1 MTKLTFLYASV
12 PLTKRI
18 VKNRDGSITKDSYP
32 HVANFTSK
40 THTVKSLND
49 MFEVV
54 QAAVNDPAKPCL
66 LKGTIQRELRNESR
80 AGSTSSNTNTTWV
93 CFDLDKAPFS
103 SPEEFMLAMK
113 LDDVS
118 YIIQYSSSYKLN
130 PKDKTLS
137 CHIICMLD
145 KAMQPS
151 QLKAWLMYSNFTL
164 KPLRNALTLTN
175 SAGSGLHFSLDI
187 TLCQN
192 DRLLYIA
199 EPIFVNMTSPIKT
212 SDRLKL
218 VKKSLATL
226 PHTRIALKALD
237 ALTKEKREI
246 WNQLREAAGMKKI
259 TTKSTQQGEYTIQK
273 GLGEV
278 NGYEVFDSPDSEFI
292 YYNFM
297 RTDGVMGDSR
307 AYYHPRNNFELIHNF
322 KGEDSMLMK
331 EVMPERYAEL
341 TRELKG
347 DLASVSEDGDVMLA
361 FRNSE
366 DSEYYSCLWNAEAH
380 QLWLKRV
387 KSKDA
392 LNDWV
397 LSHGRNPGP
406 FIPTWEITF
415 DPQSDT
421 VVDVEG
427 KTINTFI
434 CPPLLRCHTEY
445 VGKSWDSIRALIEH
459 VLGGNKDCVEHF
471 LNHLAVVFQK
481 REKPGTAWVLHG
493 IEGCLAG
500 ETKISVRRGK
510 RTGGKDRE
518 ISIKHA
524 FEKWTGTFKQGA
536 GSGKTWDMSIPT
548 FSKSVKDG
556 MTVGYHEVYDIVEAG
571 VKQLYKLTTNT
582 GRTIRVTDIHPFMRP
597 EGTFTE
603 LKDLRIGD
611 HIVVEGSHNNHVARV
626 KGRNKARSTTYS
638 IPHHPYGW
646 KNIVGGKDYKRIHTA
661 RLIVEAD
668 LNGLTLQQLITI
680 LRNDPIT
687 AEKLVYLAPDV
698 VVHHLDEDPSNDAL
712 SNLVLI
718 DKLNHDKHHAKE
730 VGLGTI
736 STELEI
742 VTAIEIDK
750 MEMTYDMTMK
760 APYQNYIANG
770 FAVHNTGKGIL
781 VNVVLRG
788 ILGHYVAIKP
798 AGQLEDQF
806 NEWIE
811 RALIGFIDEIEADAL
826 TNKSTEGMLR
836 NMVTEPTFS
845 VRRMRE
851 AAKEVRS
858 YTMII
863 MSANRPQP
871 VRIPPN
877 DRRYN
882 VGDYQTVMLKEM
894 LSTRYNMTP
903 IEFIKKLQSELGAF
917 THYLMTRKACATTA
931 TTALMTEA
939 KAKVQELSLTSI
951 DETARALL
959 TGDFEQL
966 HSCMPDENLLMEM
979 GDQNIIARGYAAL
992 MKRWSEEAITR
1003 ATRDELGVIFEHC
1016 CGGTPRSPN
1025 KLTSMLRHHGIS
1037 TKKMKV
1043 DNGAFYGLEIEWQTP
1058 SRERKALMPTTQ
1070 RQTLK
1075 RVK

>member
-40 THTVKSLND
+40 THTVKTLSE
-49 MFEVV
+49 MYTVI
-54 QAAVNDPAKPCL
+54 QAAVKDPAKPCL
-66 LKGTIQRELRNESR
+66 LKGTIQRELKHESR
-80 AGSTSSNTNTTWV
+80 AGSTSSNTSTTWV

-103 SPEEFMLAMK
+103 SPDEFMMAME
-113 LDDVS
+113 LQDVS
-118 YIIQYSSSYKLN
+118 YILQYSSSYKLTLR
-130 PKDKTLS
+130 DKTLS

-145 KAMQPS
+145 KAMLPS
-151 QLKAWLMYSNFTL
+151 QLKAWLMHSNFSIGA
-164 KPLRNALTLTN
+164 LRNALTLTN
-175 SAGSGLHFSLDI
+175 STGSGLHYTLDV

-199 EPIFVNMTSPIKT
+199 EPVFVNMTSPVK
-212 SDRLKL
+212 SEDRLKL
-218 VKKSLATL
+218 VKRTQDTL

-237 ALTKEKREI
+237 ALTKEKRDI
-246 WNQLREAAGMKKI
+246 WNNLREAAGMKKVSV
-259 TTKSTQQGEYTIQK
+259 KATQQGEYTVQK
-273 GLGEV
+273 GLGEIS
-278 NGYEVFDSPDSEFI
+278 GYEVFDNPDSEFI

-297 RTDGVMGDSR
+297 RADGTMGDSK
-307 AYYHPRNNFELIHNF
+307 AYYHPRNNWELIHNF
-322 KGEDSMLMK
+322 KGEDSILMK
-331 EVMPERYAEL
+331 EVMPDRYAEL
-341 TRELKG
+341 TRALKG
-347 DLASVSEDGDVMLA
+347 DLTSVSEEGDVMLA

-380 QLWLKRV
+380 KLWLKRV

-415 DPQSDT
+415 DPQSDI
-421 VVDVEG
+421 VVNVED

-434 CPPLLRCHTEY
+434 CPPLLRSHTEY
-445 VGKSWDSIRALIEH
+445 AGQSWDSIRLLIKH
-459 VLGGNKDCVEHF
+459 VLGGNKDCIEHF

-481 REKPGTAWVLHG
+481 REKPGTAWILHG
-493 IEGCLAG
+493 TEG
-500 ETKISVRRGK
+500 
-510 RTGGKDRE
+510 
-518 ISIKHA
+518 
-524 FEKWTGTFKQGA
+524 
-536 GSGKTWDMSIPT
+536 
-548 FSKSVKDG
+548 
-556 MTVGYHEVYDIVEAG
+556 
-571 VKQLYKLTTNT
+571 
-582 GRTIRVTDIHPFMRP
+582 
-597 EGTFTE
+597 
-603 LKDLRIGD
+603 
-611 HIVVEGSHNNHVARV
+611 
-626 KGRNKARSTTYS
+626 
-638 IPHHPYGW
+638 
-646 KNIVGGKDYKRIHTA
+646 
-661 RLIVEAD
+661 
-668 LNGLTLQQLITI
+668 
-680 LRNDPIT
+680 
-687 AEKLVYLAPDV
+687 
-698 VVHHLDEDPSNDAL
+698 
-712 SNLVLI
+712 
-718 DKLNHDKHHAKE
+718 
-730 VGLGTI
+730 
-736 STELEI
+736 
-742 VTAIEIDK
+742 
-750 MEMTYDMTMK
+750 
-760 APYQNYIANG
+760 
-770 FAVHNTGKGIL
+770 TGKGIL

-826 TNKSTEGMLR
+826 VNKSTEGSLR

-858 YTMII
+858 YTMIV

-894 LSTRYNMTP
+894 LSTRYGITP
-903 IEFIKKLQSELGAF
+903 IEFIKKLQGELGAF
-917 THYLMTRKACATTA
+917 THYLMTRKACTTTA
-931 TTALMTEA
+931 ATALMTEA

-951 DETARALL
+951 DETAHALL
-959 TGDFEQL
+959 TGDFDQL

-979 GDQNIIARGYAAL
+979 GDQNMIARGYAAL

-1003 ATRDELGVIFEHC
+1003 ATRDELGVVFEHC

-1025 KLTSMLRHHGIS
+1025 KLTSMLRHHGIT
-1037 TKKMKV
+1037 TKRMKV
-1043 DNGAFYGLEIEWQTP
+1043 ENGSFYGFEIVWKT
-1058 SRERKALMPTTQ
+1058 SARERKALMPTTQ